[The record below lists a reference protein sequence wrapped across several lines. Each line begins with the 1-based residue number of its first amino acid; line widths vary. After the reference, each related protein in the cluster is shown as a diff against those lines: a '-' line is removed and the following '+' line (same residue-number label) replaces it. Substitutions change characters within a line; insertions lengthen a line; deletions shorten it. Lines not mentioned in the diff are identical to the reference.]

1 MGMPKVSTEVIQST
15 SASMAHGRKKFWE
28 DVTDNMH
35 IENPLIYQIL
45 TINEASSRS
54 AEFKEGYKR
63 GACLIY
69 AVLSRQAEADD
80 MNEIWGLGT
89 ELDLEKKE
97 VIKCSCGSVN
107 WEQGF
112 KCPVDPANDKFN
124 CKDCGLIFKRYDS
137 TNKGEKDA

>member
-15 SASMAHGRKKFWE
+15 STSMAHARKKFWE
-28 DVTDNMH
+28 DVTDNMR

-45 TINEASSRS
+45 TINEASSRQ

-69 AVLSRQAEADD
+69 AILSRQAEADE

-107 WEQGF
+107 WERGF

>member
-15 SASMAHGRKKFWE
+15 SASMAHARKKFWE
-28 DVTDNMH
+28 DVTDNMR

-45 TINEASSRS
+45 TINEASSRQ

-69 AVLSRQAEADD
+69 AILSRQAEADE

-107 WEQGF
+107 WERGF

>member
-1 MGMPKVSTEVIQST
+1 MGMPIVSTEVIQST
-15 SASMAHGRKKFWE
+15 STSMAHARKQFWKTAIE
-28 DVTDNMH
+28 NMSR
-35 IENPLIYQIL
+35 ENPLVYQIL
-45 TINEASSRS
+45 TVSEASSKS
-54 AEFKEGYKR
+54 EDFKEGYKR

-69 AVLSRQAEADD
+69 AVLSRQAEADE

-107 WEQGF
+107 WEWGF
-112 KCPVDPANDKFN
+112 KCPVDPANDTFN
-124 CKDCGLIFKRYDS
+124 CKDCGLTFKRYDS